1 MGQDAVGVR
10 LNGASES
17 MESLVGMLVRIT
29 AQMAKPQRFASLDRL
44 PGVELCDLAAKLLN
58 TMLDLLGV
66 PLEPRMCNNAHVG
79 WHTLL
84 HLCLHGSCFFAPY
97 GACNVMQQ

>member
-1 MGQDAVGVR
+1 MR

-29 AQMAKPQRFASLDRL
+29 AQMARPLKAASLDRL

-58 TMLDLLGV
+58 TMLDLLGM
-66 PLEPRMCNNAHVG
+66 PLELRKCGLAHGG
-79 WHTLL
+79 WHGLL
-84 HLCLHGSCFFAPY
+84 HPRPAWQRVSYHALWSMRQDAAP
-97 GACNVMQQ
+97 